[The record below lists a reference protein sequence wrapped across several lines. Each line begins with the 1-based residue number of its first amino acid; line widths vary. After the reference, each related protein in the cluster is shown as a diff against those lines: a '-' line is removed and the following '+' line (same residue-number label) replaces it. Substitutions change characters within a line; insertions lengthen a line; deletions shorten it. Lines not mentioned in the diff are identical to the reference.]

1 MFKKIIYFLFLGLLI
16 AYWLELEL
24 WSRWIYWDDVS
35 SFVITLHLSLFGLV
49 VVLFLFYDLLK
60 KNTSSMLEAFLYF
73 KKQLSEPLFGHKG
86 PVASI
91 ISAMFCCFFLVPFL
105 ILVNLF
111 IIWALIYVMIS
122 FVVSIL
128 LFTPFFDRTI
138 ESRDFMVIEQRYES
152 KGKGKSCYNTVFKEV
167 NGTLKAD
174 IDNKDFY
181 RQVKTGS
188 HLKITGTN
196 TSVGF
201 VYKIKDIEVLK
212 D

>member
-1 MFKKIIYFLFLGLLI
+1 LDFKEK
-16 AYWLELEL
+16 
-24 WSRWIYWDDVS
+24 
-35 SFVITLHLSLFGLV
+35 
-49 VVLFLFYDLLK
+49 
-60 KNTSSMLEAFLYF
+60 
-73 KKQLSEPLFGHKG
+73 LSEPLFGHKG

-91 ISAMFCCFFLVPFL
+91 ISAMIYYFGVGPFL
-105 ILVNLF
+105 IMVSFF
-111 IIWALIYVMIS
+111 IIWILIYCMIS

-138 ESRDFMVIEQRYES
+138 ESRDFMVIEQHVS
-152 KGKGKSCYNTVFKEV
+152 SSGKGRSHRTVFKEV
-167 NGTLKAD
+167 NGTLKAN

>member
-1 MFKKIIYFLFLGLLI
+1 MSKKIIYFLFLGLLI
-16 AYWLELEL
+16 AYFLELEL

-35 SFVITLHLSLFGLV
+35 SFVNTLHLSLFGLV
-49 VVLFLFYDLLK
+49 VVYDLLK
-60 KNTSSMLEAFLYF
+60 KNTSYILEGFLYF
-73 KKQLSEPLFGHKG
+73 KEQLSEPLFGHKG

-91 ISAMFCCFFLVPFL
+91 ISAMIYYFGVGPFL
-105 ILVNLF
+105 IMVSFF
-111 IIWALIYVMIS
+111 IIWILIYCMIS

-138 ESRDFMVIEQRYES
+138 ESRDFMVIEQHVS
-152 KGKGKSCYNTVFKEV
+152 SSGKGRSHRTVFKEV
-167 NGTLKAD
+167 NGTLKAN